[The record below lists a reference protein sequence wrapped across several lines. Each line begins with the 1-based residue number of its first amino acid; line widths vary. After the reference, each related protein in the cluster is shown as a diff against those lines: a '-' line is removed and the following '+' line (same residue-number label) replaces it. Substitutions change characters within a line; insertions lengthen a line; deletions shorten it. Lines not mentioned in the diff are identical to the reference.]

1 MSTASKHAYLKV
13 LVMGTFMRHI
23 KMFRA
28 AIAALVVMMF
38 HCVYASNVKDFGAVG
53 DGITDDTAAIQRAI
67 DAGGAV
73 YFPPGVYL
81 SGSLYLKSGVALRLD
96 DNEYRVEALVLENVK
111 TLRFAGGNQK

>member
-1 MSTASKHAYLKV
+1 MKILISGV
-13 LVMGTFMRHI
+13 LV
-23 KMFRA
+23 
-28 AIAALVVMMF
+28 ALF

-96 DNEYRVEALVLENVK
+96 DKYRVEALVLENVK
-111 TLRFAGGNQK
+111 TLRFAGGN

>member
-1 MSTASKHAYLKV
+1 MKIFILS
-13 LVMGTFMRHI
+13 
-23 KMFRA
+23 
-28 AIAALVVMMF
+28 ALVMMF
-38 HCVYASNVKDFGAVG
+38 HSAYASNVKDFGAVG